1 MFTANMTP
9 TVNIS
14 RGPETLQGLRGFAEK
29 QKFHRCEK
37 MVASYAKKLKLYSQ
51 IHEIYKYSNIIY
63 YLMTKNHKCI
73 NKSKLFQ
80 DQNQQHKRPLKLIYI
95 ISFKANFSVRS
106 ENGYMKSLTI
116 R

>member
-1 MFTANMTP
+1 
-9 TVNIS
+9 
-14 RGPETLQGLRGFAEK
+14 
-29 QKFHRCEK
+29 
-37 MVASYAKKLKLYSQ
+37 
-51 IHEIYKYSNIIY
+51 
-63 YLMTKNHKCI
+63 MTKNHKCI